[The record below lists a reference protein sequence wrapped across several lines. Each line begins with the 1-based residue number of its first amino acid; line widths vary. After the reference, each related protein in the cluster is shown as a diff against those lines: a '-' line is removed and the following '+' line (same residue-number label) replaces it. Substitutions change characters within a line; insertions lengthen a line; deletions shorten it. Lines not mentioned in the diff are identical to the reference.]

1 MFNGINLLDLKYSYV
16 EGGNY
21 RDALDNLLKKI
32 ENQPEGTKIIQPM
45 IIGKKFITIETQGK
59 NIPIEFT
66 GSIPRPFS
74 FNEFAEIVVELGNSC
89 KRDKYI
95 LENRIFPDY
104 RGPVTSDHIRGSVTS
119 NHIDTIT
126 STAHPKMDN
135 SQYKI
140 VQISKKL
147 MSLPKKF
154 SGEAV
159 IETDYENI
167 DGILIKK
174 KNEKYNKLL
183 TDKEYNNHPFW
194 NNVILDEN
202 VRKEFRK
209 MLKHIIKNKLNL
221 NELPE
226 LFFGVYCIEVDKS
239 IAKDYERA
247 VCFNKHKVTYGA
259 GANSN
264 FYSNRAFLVVNLQKN
279 K

>member
-1 MFNGINLLDLKYSYV
+1 MFNENNVQDLSFSYV
-16 EGGNY
+16 EGCCY

-66 GSIPRPFS
+66 GSVPRPLS
-74 FNEFAEIVVELGNSC
+74 FNEFAEIIVEMGNSC
-89 KRDKYI
+89 KGDKYI
-95 LENRIFPDY
+95 IENRIFPY
-104 RGPVTSDHIRGSVTS
+104 YKGSATSDYITS
-119 NHIDTIT
+119 DYIDTIT